1 MGQRSLIGKRL
12 RVVLYCMLQVDK
24 IVGKGAPEDFIQA
37 LEGVAN
43 SHHDQLVV
51 DVIRAYFF
59 GARYVV
65 EVIDALHSNNSEIPL
80 HREEDSNPSLHT
92 DHYK

>member
-1 MGQRSLIGKRL
+1 MYQSLL
-12 RVVLYCMLQVDK
+12 SVQVDK
-24 IVGKGAPEDFIQA
+24 IVGKGAPEDFVQK

-59 GARYVV
+59 GARYIV
-65 EVIDALHSNNSEIPL
+65 EVGFILARRRPADSE
-80 HREEDSNPSLHT
+80 
-92 DHYK
+92 

>member
-1 MGQRSLIGKRL
+1 M
-12 RVVLYCMLQVDK
+12 
-24 IVGKGAPEDFIQA
+24 GKGAPEDFIEK

-59 GARYVV
+59 GARFIV
-65 EVIDALHSNNSEIPL
+65 EV
-80 HREEDSNPSLHT
+80 SLWSILFQSGAKKIFRFHCRLLQ
-92 DHYK
+92 HPEQLLA

>member
-1 MGQRSLIGKRL
+1 M
-12 RVVLYCMLQVDK
+12 
-24 IVGKGAPEDFIQA
+24 GKGAPEDFIEK

-59 GARYVV
+59 GARFIV
-65 EVIDALHSNNSEIPL
+65 EVSYPSTQIMRLKFPLIFNVAL
-80 HREEDSNPSLHT
+80 SNPCWRCLRGDIHLVSE
-92 DHYK
+92 YSFK

>member
-1 MGQRSLIGKRL
+1 MSNPEAQILYNPAELRNFDHPQQLICKHS
-12 RVVLYCMLQVDK
+12 QVDK
-24 IVGKGAPEDFIQA
+24 IVGKGAPEDFVQK

-59 GARYVV
+59 GARFIV
-65 EVIDALHSNNSEIPL
+65 EVQQICNF
-80 HREEDSNPSLHT
+80 
-92 DHYK
+92 

>member
-1 MGQRSLIGKRL
+1 MRFLSAK
-12 RVVLYCMLQVDK
+12 VDK
-24 IVGKGAPEDFIQA
+24 IVGKGAPEDFIEK

-59 GARYVV
+59 GARFIV
-65 EVIDALHSNNSEIPL
+65 EVTFFPVLLSCFAACQDTLA
-80 HREEDSNPSLHT
+80 
-92 DHYK
+92 